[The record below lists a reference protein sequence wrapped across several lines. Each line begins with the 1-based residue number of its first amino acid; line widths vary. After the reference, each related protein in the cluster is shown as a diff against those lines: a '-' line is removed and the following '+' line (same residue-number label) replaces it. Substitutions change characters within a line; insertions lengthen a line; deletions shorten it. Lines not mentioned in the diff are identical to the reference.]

1 MTRQISALAAPTS
14 ALPAFVGVVLR
25 RFFILV
31 LAPCLLAACGGGER
45 VRGGSG
51 TDAVAASGRAE
62 SSDARSTRRGGGY
75 YKDDG
80 PGDEIPDN
88 LDDLPDA
95 VPRQEPLHRFA
106 NRPYNVFGKYYTP
119 ASHVRPFRQR
129 GVASWYGKKFHG
141 QKTSTGERY
150 DMFAMTAAHPTLPL
164 PSYARITN
172 PANGKSVVVRVNDRG
187 PFHSN
192 RIIDLSY
199 AAAHRLGYIKTG
211 STLVEVEAIVPGKN
225 EGMSRLNEA
234 RLGAS
239 SPGAVYAYNQLPS
252 QPSIS
257 RLPSPVADE
266 RDDIARIMAE
276 KDKARDVAA
285 AGDEVPIRAPT
296 SGIYLQIGAFASGDN
311 AESLRAHL
319 ARELDWLNGVI
330 HVIPSGRLYRV
341 QVGPYAQRSEAEQAA
356 EKIHRTYG
364 GQKPRLVTYNR

>member
-1 MTRQISALAAPTS
+1 MTRQISVLAAPTS

-239 SPGAVYAYNQLPS
+239 SPGAVYAYNQPPS
-252 QPSIS
+252 QSSIS

-276 KDKARDVAA
+276 KDKARDAA
-285 AGDEVPIRAPT
+285 AADDEAPIRAPT

-341 QVGPYAQRSEAEQAA
+341 QVGPYVQRSEAEQAA